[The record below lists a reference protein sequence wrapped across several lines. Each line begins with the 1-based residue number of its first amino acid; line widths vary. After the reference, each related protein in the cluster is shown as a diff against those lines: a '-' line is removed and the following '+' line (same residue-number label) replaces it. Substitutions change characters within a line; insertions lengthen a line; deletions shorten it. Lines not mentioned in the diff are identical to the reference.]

1 MKIENIIDGWQN
13 FMMPTDGC
21 ENLAKY
27 RAVHCVGCE
36 HAKKSNL
43 LKVFVKDKFETI
55 SGYICSKCKCPLSAK
70 LRSINETYKKM

>member
-36 HAKKSNL
+36 HAKKA
-43 LKVFVKDKFETI
+43 
-55 SGYICSKCKCPLSAK
+55 IC
-70 LRSINETYKKM
+70 